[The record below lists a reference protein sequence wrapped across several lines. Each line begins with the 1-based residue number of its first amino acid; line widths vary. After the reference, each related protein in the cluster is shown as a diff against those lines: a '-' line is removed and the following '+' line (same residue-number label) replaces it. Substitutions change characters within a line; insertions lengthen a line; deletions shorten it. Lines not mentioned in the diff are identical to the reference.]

1 VIVIAIDEEKCK
13 KKVKGRCTGTLLI
26 VIVSGDKK
34 CRVCGEVGTVLIV
47 VRSVLVGTAHFE
59 FRSVL
64 VGTAEAWPTV
74 GFVTC
79 FVAEVGVAEW

>member
-1 VIVIAIDEEKCK
+1 MMM
-13 KKVKGRCTGTLLI
+13 

-34 CRVCGEVGTVLIV
+34 YRVVGDIVLVGTVLIV

-59 FRSVL
+59 FRSVI

-74 GFVTC
+74 GFTIC
-79 FVAEVGVAEW
+79 LSQKCR

>member
-1 VIVIAIDEEKCK
+1 VGNSV
-13 KKVKGRCTGTLLI
+13 L
-26 VIVSGDKK
+26 
-34 CRVCGEVGTVLIV
+34 VGTVLIV

-74 GFVTC
+74 GFIIC
-79 FVAEVGVAEW
+79 FVAEVGVVEW